1 MAELVESAELVEPAE
16 LVEMA
21 ESEELGIGKIINKC
35 EVVWRFAQ
43 KRARFC
49 LFCELLNTKGS

>member
-1 MAELVESAELVEPAE
+1 MAELVESAE

-43 KRARFC
+43 KRARLC
-49 LFCELLNTKGS
+49 LFCKLLNTKGS